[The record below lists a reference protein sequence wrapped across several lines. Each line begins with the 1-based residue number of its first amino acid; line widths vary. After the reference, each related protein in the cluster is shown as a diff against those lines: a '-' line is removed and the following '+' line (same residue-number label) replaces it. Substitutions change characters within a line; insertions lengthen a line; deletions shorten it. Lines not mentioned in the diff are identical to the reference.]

1 MVIYDILNYHVVVGW
16 CHPMIAHYALY
27 WKIQGYFIGGNDM
40 NNQVVAAGK
49 VNPARKIVITAMMA
63 ALGAILMLLDFSI
76 PFVIPYFVKFDFSEV
91 PALIAAFALGP
102 IPGVMVCLIKNAIN
116 LFVFGTTTGGVGEM
130 SNFLLGASF
139 ILPAG
144 YVYSKMK
151 TRKGAIIGSLIGAVI
166 MGLLSIPINYYITYP
181 IYTNFM
187 PIDDIMRLYQEI
199 VPSVDGLLHALVVF
213 NMPFTM
219 FKGIG
224 SAVVTFLCYKRL
236 APIIRGE
243 N

>member
-1 MVIYDILNYHVVVGW
+1 
-16 CHPMIAHYALY
+16 
-27 WKIQGYFIGGNDM
+27 M

-76 PFVIPYFVKFDFSEV
+76 PFVIPYFIKFDFSEV

-139 ILPAG
+139 VIPAG
-144 YVYSKMK
+144 YFYAKMK

-213 NMPFTM
+213 NMPFTI

-224 SAVVTFLCYKRL
+224 SAVITFLCYKRL